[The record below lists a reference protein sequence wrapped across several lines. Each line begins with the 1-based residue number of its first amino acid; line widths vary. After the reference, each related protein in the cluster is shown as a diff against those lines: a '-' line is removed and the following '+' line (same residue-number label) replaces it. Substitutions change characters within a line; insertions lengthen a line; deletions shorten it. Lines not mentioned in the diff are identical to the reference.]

1 MIIIGYQGIGKS
13 TFCKTYGRFLR
24 YLELE
29 SGLMKDPMNGN
40 KRWENWA
47 EIYCNIALSLSSQDY
62 MVFISSHKAVQDIL
76 AYSKNE
82 VIAIYP
88 SKAIKDEWIQKLLER
103 YKKTGL
109 KKDEIAWLDAKAN
122 YDSEIDIL
130 ERSPFTKATI
140 YSMDYDLKNVI
151 EHAVYDVVTNRNS
164 HLKEE

>member
-13 TFCKTYGRFLR
+13 TFCKTYGISLR

-29 SGLMKDPMNGN
+29 SGLMKDPMNDN
-40 KRWENWA
+40 RRWDNWA
-47 EIYCNIALSLSSQDY
+47 EIYCNIALSLSDQHY
-62 MVFISSHKAVQDIL
+62 MVFVSSHKAVQDIL
-76 AYSKNE
+76 THSKDE

-88 SKAIKDEWIQKLLER
+88 SKTIKDEWIKKLLER
-103 YKKTGL
+103 YKNTGL

-130 ERSPFTKATI
+130 ENSPFTKATI

-151 EHAVYDVVTNRNS
+151 EHAVYDAVVNRKKRS
-164 HLKEE
+164 SDI